1 MTAALE
7 VLVVDY
13 GLAVRESA
21 HAVAMAVLGMPFH
34 DVKLTPGE
42 AIAGGVR
49 GGRAECESRPRA
61 YAVSLIVG
69 IVSELRGDGFG

>member
-13 GLAVRESA
+13 GLAVHESA

-49 GGRAECESRPRA
+49 GGAPSANPAPGPARCR
-61 YAVSLIVG
+61 
-69 IVSELRGDGFG
+69 